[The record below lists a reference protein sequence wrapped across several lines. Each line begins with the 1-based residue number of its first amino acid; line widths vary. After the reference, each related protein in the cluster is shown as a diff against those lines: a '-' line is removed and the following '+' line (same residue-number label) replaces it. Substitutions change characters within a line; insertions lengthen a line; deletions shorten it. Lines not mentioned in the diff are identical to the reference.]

1 MTLTI
6 VIPTYN
12 EAQNLPKLINAL
24 FSLPIDGL
32 NVIVVDDNSPD
43 GTGRVAERMIEAHP
57 GQISVMH
64 RAGKLGLGTAYI
76 RGFRQALDHGSQ
88 AIAQMDADLSHP
100 PEMLLVLLDALSS
113 SDVAMGSR
121 YVEGG
126 SVDVNW
132 SYRRKTLSAFGNY
145 YARSILGLP
154 VRDATG
160 GFKIWRRNTLLGMPL
175 ERVRAS
181 GYAFQVEMAY
191 IAYLLGY
198 TFQEEPFYFADRS
211 LGRSKMSFRIQLEAA
226 IRVWQMLFDYRDLKY
241 RNMNNRDRNNRD
253 RNNR

>member
-1 MTLTI
+1 MTLTA

-24 FSLPIDGL
+24 FSLPIGGL
-32 NVIVVDDNSPD
+32 RVVIVDDNSSD
-43 GTGRVAERMIEAHP
+43 GTGRIAERLAEEHP
-57 GQISVMH
+57 GQINVIH

-76 RGFRQALDHGSQ
+76 TGFRQALDQGSL

-100 PEMLLVLLDALSS
+100 PEMLPVLLDTLSS
-113 SDVAMGSR
+113 NDVALGSR
-121 YVEGG
+121 FVRGG

-132 SYRRKTLSAFGNY
+132 PYWRKILSTFGNN

-160 GFKIWRRNTLLGMPL
+160 GFKIWRRDTLLGMPL
-175 ERVRAS
+175 DRVRSS

-191 IAYLLGY
+191 IAFLLGF
-198 TFQEEPFYFADRS
+198 TFKEEPFYFADR
-211 LGRSKMSFRIQLEAA
+211 GWGHSKMSLRIQLEAA
-226 IRVWQMLFDYRDLKY
+226 VRVWEMRFDYRDLKY
-241 RNMNNRDRNNRD
+241 LPRPGS
-253 RNNR
+253 

>member
-1 MTLTI
+1 MTLTV

-12 EAQNLPKLINAL
+12 EAQNLPKLITVL

-43 GTGRVAERMIEAHP
+43 GTGSVAERMIEAHP
-57 GQISVMH
+57 GQISVIH

-76 RGFRQALDHGSQ
+76 RGFCEALDHGSQ

-126 SVDVNW
+126 GVDVNW
-132 SYRRKTLSAFGNY
+132 SYWRKTLSTFGNY
-145 YARSILGLP
+145 
-154 VRDATG
+154 
-160 GFKIWRRNTLLGMPL
+160 
-175 ERVRAS
+175 
-181 GYAFQVEMAY
+181 
-191 IAYLLGY
+191 
-198 TFQEEPFYFADRS
+198 
-211 LGRSKMSFRIQLEAA
+211 
-226 IRVWQMLFDYRDLKY
+226 
-241 RNMNNRDRNNRD
+241 
-253 RNNR
+253 